1 MNRPTTKV
9 ILSRKISLDSFNPWS
24 SNVINIP
31 FTVFL
36 SASKGKLP
44 IKWMAPESINFRR
57 FTIASDIWMFGEFF
71 FLCLVMFDDWM
82 FGELAMNQRASGASK
97 GL

>member
-1 MNRPTTKV
+1 
-9 ILSRKISLDSFNPWS
+9 
-24 SNVINIP
+24 
-31 FTVFL
+31 
-36 SASKGKLP
+36 
-44 IKWMAPESINFRR
+44 MAPESINFRR
-57 FTIASDIWMFGEFF
+57 FTIASDIWMFGEV